1 MSPNLKKH
9 IEQHNIQTTL
19 QHGFRSGHSCTTND
33 IMKIFDNKNRPSNLE
48 LFKGL
53 RLSSPSQMITYI
65 RSLLHKWKRNIW
77 IKAFHKKDNTSNVN
91 FQVPAQLTSGHTFRA
106 PTFTVTNQAE

>member
-9 IEQHNIQTTL
+9 IEQQNIQTTL
-19 QHGFRSGHSCTTND
+19 QHGFHSGHSCTTND

-53 RLSSPSQMITYI
+53 RHSSPSQIVTYI

-77 IKAFHKKDNTSNVN
+77 IKAFHKKRQHVECEFSDSCSVDSG
-91 FQVPAQLTSGHTFRA
+91 VPQGTLLGPLLFL
-106 PTFTVTNQAE
+106 